1 MAQNDA
7 LTFYVKFMEDKQ
19 NDIKTLVDKI
29 TQSLK
34 GITIK
39 LDSRNIDVS
48 GLKAEM
54 GKLEGVK
61 VVDQKSLTDAE
72 KHIKKIAELL
82 EKAFNG
88 KNGGEKFTGMLRAL
102 VEVRTEVGKVVAEM
116 GKMSSAI
123 SSLGSGLS
131 ANLGNA
137 IVNNMTRIN
146 EAVDKSIGKL
156 AELNKAIEGPGK
168 TGTPKAINDAVNI
181 DMAKAKI
188 AEINSQLASIWKQ
201 LNASFKLNF
210 DTGKLD
216 EFSMKLQ
223 KVRSAL
229 REVIDTGGGGKRV
242 DEILR
247 NFNYGALKK
256 DASNEVKAVNEV
268 SVAVEKLKAALDSL
282 ADVKGVGELR
292 KKLSDLKAQ
301 LEYIGKDPAGI
312 KMQQSEHVNRY
323 LTELLKQA
331 KEVTSESTKGVA
343 RGLKIDNILRDI
355 RDLRGGLNDLSSKAF
370 GLNMND
376 MARNATMAS
385 IELRKVRDE
394 LLNIKNVG
402 KSSKGL
408 NLSEYMSTGDVS
420 RTLAN
425 ARATRNA
432 VTQAITKEEQRIDK
446 EAENVARAQQ
456 KEAEEVARAQ
466 RIIQKE
472 IDASTKKFNE
482 LYAAQTA
489 LRTKGVFGGVDVSK
503 PLEANQQRL
512 TSIINQIRQ
521 MESMMNASP
530 QQTIGFAQSKQ
541 LTAWRQEF
549 EAGIKTA
556 QEGMRKVTDNLKIDN
571 ILSSIF
577 RKMFQIEQL
586 SMKAGNLNLVGT
598 ESSLNTTLQMLERIS
613 QELEK
618 IKNTGISSKGLNLSE
633 YLRTGEMRRYMNNAN
648 EARSAAQKEITAKER
663 ANRQE
668 ATNEINRLKNL
679 MKEINAIQA
688 KSPEFKL
695 KGVER
700 AVEDIQRL
708 IRLLEQA
715 KAQSANISRIQGI
728 MGDYGAQRAPQLVAG
743 LEQDRQAAVA
753 QQVQGQQAAAHAADQ
768 HAQAQQRMEQAI
780 ANATGKAQ
788 QQSQVLSDLR
798 SMAAQY
804 LSVWGAS
811 SFIKE
816 IAQVTGELELQK
828 KSLSV
833 ILDSASQAQS
843 MFNQVKTLSQMSP
856 YTFQDML
863 KSTRQLAAFGVETK
877 NLYGTMKSLSDLGA
891 GLDVDVQRLILAY
904 GHVKSAGVLSGIQ
917 RRQFETAGI
926 NITGEIA
933 KLYNERYKQ
942 AGSEE
947 RVGPEDIFKMIKD
960 RKIGFEDVE
969 QAITRMTAP
978 GGRFYNMQLRQ
989 FETLGGKLRNLR
1001 NNYNIMLD
1009 EIGKSYNGLFSGGVD
1024 TMNSMMENW
1033 RTWEKLIKSVT
1044 VALVA
1049 AKVASMALGKSWT
1062 AMRAAQNTMRQMR
1075 YEAQALGTPMASGA
1089 ASANYAQAIVNNKD
1103 LNKFQKLRAVLRP
1116 SVSAD
1121 DRYLAASMITG
1132 NQKYAEQVKGM
1143 NKWQLATQRLKL
1155 SFQSFFSTMKAGF
1168 MALATNPLI
1177 WLTAAV
1183 AAVTALTSKARELEQ
1198 MRETATRNAVNLAGT
1213 DIREMVKDR
1222 DEFRQEIATKD
1233 EAGNWNLDDSKL
1245 NTYGMENAFKQLDEM
1260 LQKYDPLY
1268 KGRIFG
1274 AKMIEDEKERVLT
1287 LFSDLEAARQGKQAW
1302 KESAAGV
1309 FQANSESGYGEDA
1322 AWWNLG
1328 LKGNWGQWDTAI
1340 DEAKEAQQELLSLRG
1355 KAIAHQQEIYDILF
1369 GNGMYDNTA
1378 SIGVETAKLK
1388 IKEMMDKYNLD
1399 FEDALSQYIKQG
1411 NTLKI
1416 SAPDFEIDNSDFNSK
1431 VNSFANKAQGMINVI
1446 ANKLNKMA
1454 KNGAKSDALANFV
1467 QESINGMFSMEGM
1480 EITDPDT
1487 ANILANKVMERLKPP
1502 EGASKELAASYNE
1515 AINMAFEEISQNMA
1529 NAKISEIIE
1538 QGMQTGDLFVG
1549 MDPAKFAEKVK
1560 PQIDLAI
1567 AEIEATVKNP
1577 ALRKRLVDALNSVFK
1592 NVSVNPR
1599 PAMEKYD
1606 QAWKRLYTDITN
1618 PNDPR
1623 RWIVTHLGI
1632 DINAYT
1638 NETSLWVDI
1647 NKKIAEI
1654 RKKIA
1659 EMKTVVS
1666 TSITT
1671 KLNLEA
1677 VVDAS
1682 SAKRVLLNAYNEVI
1696 RLAKGGQVEAAEQL
1710 LSLANEL
1717 YAIYKGYAAAEMTH
1731 HRITPESK
1739 SGGSG
1744 GKKSGGSHKRDKPS
1758 KSSGGSGK
1766 KSKGSKGSSS
1776 SKKDDAK
1783 RRAEDAEQRRW
1794 DENMEKISEGVN
1806 RIEEAR
1812 REFRTWIKRG
1822 LNDYYA
1828 AMKVVENFKKWG
1840 LVGEGKLFSEK
1851 DMESIKDYNDILAK
1865 LRGKLTEMENYAKTH
1880 NKDKMTDRLKQTE
1893 REAREIAKASTGL
1906 ESTQFDELREENLA
1920 AAQTLMEDIEKQWDL
1935 YEDIL
1940 DKTKSPEIAR
1950 MLAGIDESD
1959 KWYDALDKLEQAIDM
1974 HVKGKMQAAEVDL
1987 QPDVDNFKR
1996 VNLDEI
2002 VGLSDKDIE
2011 KYVRN
2016 KFGVII
2022 KDTKGDEIMDV
2033 AAQVDALAYM
2043 LKQYKRAYNDAVKK
2057 SNNEVMEIVNKF
2069 NDYASVIGR
2078 INKGLERQIELINK
2092 SAVSEEE
2099 KNRLIELERRNTA
2112 IKILEASPLYSRFM
2126 DSDTSLSGTRVS
2138 IMTAL
2143 LESAYRQQFL
2153 AKGSDAETYMK
2164 KISEILS
2171 HRRDYYNNKRAELL
2185 DTSTKGRLE
2194 RELKKLMGDLFD
2206 TAEELEKAR
2215 ERKRVALEK
2224 LDKAK
2229 RREDDL
2235 NTKVNKVTE
2244 LRRQAKED
2252 KELYPYTAKDEEKAN
2267 ELAAEIPEG
2276 ALSQA
2281 ALEVQRA
2288 QIEVRNA
2295 DADIEKLSGDLS
2307 TKTAKAIKKEDE
2319 IIESVGLDDEMK
2331 NVIDI
2336 IKGFSEAIELVTSV
2350 LQDFGVEEGLFTD
2363 FMGMVGGGLG
2373 GMEKGMKFGD
2383 MLGGLSESLGNAGPW
2398 GAALGAALGI
2408 AGQIAQIHDK
2418 RLQRRID
2425 EIKQDTEKMSNT
2437 LETIRSLRERTLGY
2451 DNGNMRSI
2459 LAAQYQQQYNLK
2471 DYGNPYLNDYFNSNR
2486 AASAMYDYYSRYGG
2500 GSGYSQEL
2508 KLLQEQR
2515 EKIMEMYDLED
2526 KKKKTNKEELENYRQ
2541 QISELDEQIR
2551 YFTEDLANELW
2562 GIDLKG
2568 WADQIGDA
2576 LMTAFENGTSAA
2588 SAFRDSVQEIMRD
2601 VVKNML
2607 SVGIIQP
2614 YMEKLR
2620 KKLFGENGQGGLFD
2634 PENAQGTI
2642 GATLGGL
2649 AEFFK
2654 EDGPKMVN
2662 AAQEFYN
2669 GADDLMKQIL
2679 GYSMKTSDSSTNT
2692 VNSITS
2698 TASEETMGV
2707 VAGYLSR
2714 LSQDVSVQRI
2724 MQEMFVNGSWPD
2736 YIEQVTTANDSLSAI
2751 DRSTTAMM
2759 EMMRDGNGALYER
2772 VENMSRRLDNFA
2784 NGIDKITVN

>member
-1 MAQNDA
+1 MAQNNA
-7 LTFYVKFMEDKQ
+7 LTFYVRFMEDQNNTISKLVEELSKQ
-19 NDIKTLVDKI
+19 LKSLVVH
-29 TQSLK
+29 
-34 GITIK
+34 
-39 LDSRNIDVS
+39 LDSKNIDVS
-48 GLKAEM
+48 GLKAEL
-54 GKLEGVK
+54 GKLEGAK
-61 VVDQKSLTDAE
+61 VVDQKNLTE
-72 KHIKKIAELL
+72 TENHIKTIAELL
-82 EKAFNG
+82 GKAFNG
-88 KNGGEKFTGMLRAL
+88 KNGGEQFTGMLRAI
-102 VEVRTEVGKVVAEM
+102 VQVREEIGKVSAEM
-116 GKMSSAI
+116 GKMSIAI
-123 SSLGSGLS
+123 SNLGSGIS
-131 ANLGNA
+131 ANIGNA
-137 IVNNMTRIN
+137 IVNNMTQIV
-146 EAVDKSIGKL
+146 EATGRAISKVQ
-156 AELNKAIEGPGK
+156 ELNELAGK
-168 TGTPKAINDAVNI
+168 N
-181 DMAKAKI
+181 
-188 AEINSQLASIWKQ
+188 L
-201 LNASFKLNF
+201 
-210 DTGKLD
+210 
-216 EFSMKLQ
+216 
-223 KVRSAL
+223 
-229 REVIDTGGGGKRV
+229 GGKKAHK
-242 DEILR
+242 EEEKIIPSTLGLNST
-247 NFNYGALKK
+247 NFKSEAENMMKVYE
-256 DASNEVKAVNEV
+256 D
-268 SVAVEKLKAALDSL
+268 VEK
-282 ADVKGVGELR
+282 
-292 KKLSDLKAQ
+292 
-301 LEYIGKDPAGI
+301 
-312 KMQQSEHVNRY
+312 KMQQKIKSIQDTIAKFPKDTFIKNPVNREWMKQEMADVER
-323 LTELLKQA
+323 LQQHLLSLLAVIERFNSVQTPSRVVKFDEPIKQMTP
-331 KEVTSESTKGVA
+331 EE
-343 RGLKIDNILRDI
+343 
-355 RDLRGGLNDLSSKAF
+355 
-370 GLNMND
+370 
-376 MARNATMAS
+376 RNARQWMYNSLFNSRESLLQQNSVDTSGMEKAKQKAA
-385 IELRKVRDE
+385 ELREQMDKINNAIARTNDQ
-394 LLNIKNVG
+394 
-402 KSSKGL
+402 
-408 NLSEYMSTGDVS
+408 NLIQG
-420 RTLAN
+420 
-425 ARATRNA
+425 ATA
-432 VTQAITKEEQRIDK
+432 AHQR
-446 EAENVARAQQ
+446 
-456 KEAEEVARAQ
+456 
-466 RIIQKE
+466 
-472 IDASTKKFNE
+472 
-482 LYAAQTA
+482 
-489 LRTKGVFGGVDVSK
+489 
-503 PLEANQQRL
+503 
-512 TSIINQIRQ
+512 
-521 MESMMNASP
+521 
-530 QQTIGFAQSKQ
+530 
-541 LTAWRQEF
+541 
-549 EAGIKTA
+549 
-556 QEGMRKVTDNLKIDN
+556 
-571 ILSSIF
+571 
-577 RKMFQIEQL
+577 
-586 SMKAGNLNLVGT
+586 
-598 ESSLNTTLQMLERIS
+598 
-613 QELEK
+613 LEK
-618 IKNTGISSKGLNLSE
+618 IHSELESISKTGSSSGGKSYAEYSKGTDIKEAVSQGDKVVKDINTAIE
-633 YLRTGEMRRYMNNAN
+633 KARKAADEAKGKQIKAN
-648 EARSAAQKEITAKER
+648 KDAADAELQ
-663 ANRQE
+663 
-668 ATNEINRLKNL
+668 RLKKIMRDLNS
-679 MKEINAIQA
+679 IQA
-688 KSPEFKL
+688 KSPKL
-695 KGVER
+695 QIEGMDR
-700 AVEDIQRL
+700 ARQELQSL
-708 IRLLEQA
+708 IELL
-715 KAQSANISRIQGI
+715 
-728 MGDYGAQRAPQLVAG
+728 QRAKKEGTSISGIDFGRFGYDNASATIAG
-743 LEQDRQAAVA
+743 LSRNQQMAAQTAEQN
-753 QQVQGQQAAAHAADQ
+753 
-768 HAQAQQRMEQAI
+768 AQAQQRMEQAI

-804 LSVWGAS
+804 LSVWGAT

-833 ILDSASQAQS
+833 ILDSASQAQG

-947 RVGPEDIFKMIKD
+947 RVGPEDIFKMIKE

-1103 LNKFQKLRAVLRP
+1103 LNRFQKLRAVLRP

-1132 NQKYAEQVKGM
+1132 NQKYAEQVEGM
-1143 NKWQLATQRLKL
+1143 NKWKLATKRLKL

-1213 DIREMVKDR
+1213 DIRELVKDR
-1222 DEFRQEIATKD
+1222 DAFRQEIATKD

-1268 KGRIFG
+1268 KGRIFD
-1274 AKMIEDEKERVLT
+1274 AKMIEDEKEKVLT

-1322 AWWNLG
+1322 ALWNLG

-1355 KAIAHQQEIYDILF
+1355 KAIAHQQEIYDVLF
-1369 GNGMYDNTA
+1369 NNKWYDRGVSEN
-1378 SIGVETAKLK
+1378 GVETAKLK
-1388 IKEMMDKYNLD
+1388 IKEMMDKYHLD

-1416 SAPDFEIDNSDFNSK
+1416 STPDFDIDNSDFNSK
-1431 VNSFANKAQGMINVI
+1431 VNSFVNKAQGMITVM
-1446 ANKLNKMA
+1446 ASKLNKMA
-1454 KNGAKSDALANFV
+1454 KNGAKSNALANFI

-1487 ANILANKVMERLKPP
+1487 ANILANKVMEELKPP
-1502 EGASKELAASYNE
+1502 EGASEELAASYNE

-1529 NAKISEIIE
+1529 NAKISDII
-1538 QGMQTGDLFVG
+1538 QLGMQTGDLFVG
-1549 MDPAKFAEKVK
+1549 MDPAQFAEKVR
-1560 PQIDLAI
+1560 PQVELAV

-1577 ALRKRLVDALNSVFK
+1577 AFRKRLVDAYNATFNNISI
-1592 NVSVNPR
+1592 NPR

-1618 PNDPR
+1618 ENDPR
-1623 RWIVTHLGI
+1623 RRIIKICDVEFNAATNDLEFWMGVNKKLDELKKKVKAMNAVVGVRVRA
-1632 DINAYT
+1632 DIN
-1638 NETSLWVDI
+1638 
-1647 NKKIAEI
+1647 
-1654 RKKIA
+1654 
-1659 EMKTVVS
+1659 
-1666 TSITT
+1666 
-1671 KLNLEA
+1671 
-1677 VVDAS
+1677 VDAI
-1682 SAKRVLLNAYNEVI
+1682 VNT
-1696 RLAKGGQVEAAEQL
+1696 Q
-1710 LSLANEL
+1710 
-1717 YAIYKGYAAAEMTH
+1717 AAANAVKQLSDKMQRLYKQGKYQDVIDLGPLMDQLYDIYYMFKAADMRGRSISSEGKSG
-1731 HRITPESK
+1731 R
-1739 SGGSG
+1739 SGGS
-1744 GKKSGGSHKRDKPS
+1744 SGRRPGSSHKKDKPS

-1766 KSKGSKGSSS
+1766 KSRGAGSSS

-1851 DMESIKDYNDILAK
+1851 DMESIKDYNDILVK

-2002 VGLSDKDIE
+2002 VGLSGKDIE
-2011 KYVRN
+2011 KYVRD

-2057 SNNEVMEIVNKF
+2057 SNNEVMEVVNKF

-2126 DSDTSLSGTRVS
+2126 DSDTSLSGIRVS
-2138 IMTAL
+2138 AMTAL

-2153 AKGSDAETYMK
+2153 AKGSNAETYMK

-2235 NTKVNKVTE
+2235 SEKVNKVIE
-2244 LRRQAKED
+2244 LRKQG
-2252 KELYPYTAKDEEKAN
+2252 KDEEAN

-2276 ALSQA
+2276 TLAQA
-2281 ALEVQRA
+2281 SLDVQKA
-2288 QIEVRNA
+2288 EIEVRNA

-2319 IIESVGLDDEMK
+2319 IIESVGLEDEMK

-2398 GAALGAALGI
+2398 GAVAGAALGF
-2408 AGQIAQIHDK
+2408 AGQLAQIHDK

-2451 DNGNMRSI
+2451 DNGNIRSI

-2471 DYGNPYLNDYFNSNR
+2471 DYGNPYLNNYFSNNR

-2526 KKKKTNKEELENYRQ
+2526 KKKKTSKEELENYRQ

-2588 SAFRDSVQEIMRD
+2588 SAFRDSVQDIMRD

-2679 GYSMKTSDSSTNT
+2679 GYSMKTSDSSTST

-2784 NGIDKITVN
+2784 NGIDRITVN